1 MLPDT
6 LMDMQPEECIAYAEI
21 MAAVATCDGKFT
33 PEEMSAYEART
44 ASLLVRPF
52 VRERLQ
58 GMVDETIDLDS
69 YLKTLSSHGLKLV
82 LRDSILMAACDGRYV
97 DEELQIIGRIASAA
111 GVDEGTLNQLY
122 NWVLEGWAWHHRG
135 HQMLGL
141 EHAQI
146 STQ

>member
-6 LMDMQPEECIAYAEI
+6 LSEMRPEECIAYAEI

-33 PEEMSAYEART
+33 SDEMSAYEART
-44 ASLLVRPF
+44 ASLLVQPY

-58 GMVDETIDLDS
+58 GMVNEMVDLDS

-82 LRDSILMAACDGRYV
+82 LRDAILMAACDGKYV
-97 DEELQIIGRIASAA
+97 EEELEIIEKIASAA
-111 GVDEGTLNQLY
+111 GVDQELLNQLY
-122 NWVLEGWAWHHRG
+122 TWLLEGWAWHHRG

-141 EHAQI
+141 EPAQI
-146 STQ
+146 SAQ

>member
-1 MLPDT
+1 MRPDT

-21 MAAVATCDGKFT
+21 MAAVATCDGQFT

-58 GMVDETIDLDS
+58 GMMDETIDLDS
-69 YLKTLSSHGLKLV
+69 YLESLSSHGLKLV

-122 NWVLEGWAWHHRG
+122 KWVLEGWAWHHRG

-141 EHAQI
+141 EHARI